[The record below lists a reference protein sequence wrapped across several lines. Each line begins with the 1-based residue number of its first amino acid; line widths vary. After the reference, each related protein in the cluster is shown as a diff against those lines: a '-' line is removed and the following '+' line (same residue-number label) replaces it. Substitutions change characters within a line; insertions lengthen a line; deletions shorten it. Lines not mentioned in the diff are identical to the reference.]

1 MVIQI
6 QGKSNLA
13 VGIHKIEDQFS
24 ENNTVKRSKTRTKH
38 SIKKRLFEVIRELY
52 LQTLKHFKKG
62 KEAKKYDRE
71 TSI

>member
-6 QGKSNLA
+6 EGKSNLA